1 MICWASL
8 QRKMREL
15 WIVWASRAL
24 SSRRRRSPH
33 YSQEANPVL
42 ERAIIA
48 TVSIFSIFFTLWTYS
63 ESDVF
68 GAQRIGIV
76 MTVNISGPIQRATT
90 RTENSV
96 DINKLRVLI
105 AEHLEVDVRY
115 VTDDAHL
122 SRDLEADWLDRLEL
136 IILVEE
142 IAGVEI
148 TDDEADQIEVVGDL
162 IHYIDKRRD

>member
-1 MICWASL
+1 
-8 QRKMREL
+8 
-15 WIVWASRAL
+15 
-24 SSRRRRSPH
+24 
-33 YSQEANPVL
+33 
-42 ERAIIA
+42 
-48 TVSIFSIFFTLWTYS
+48 
-63 ESDVF
+63 
-68 GAQRIGIV
+68 

-105 AEHLEVDVRY
+105 AEHLEVDVRH

-122 SRDLEADWLDRLEL
+122 SRDLGADWLDRLEL

>member
-1 MICWASL
+1 M
-8 QRKMREL
+8 MREP
-15 WIVWASRAL
+15 RTE
-24 SSRRRRSPH
+24 P
-33 YSQEANPVL
+33 
-42 ERAIIA
+42 
-48 TVSIFSIFFTLWTYS
+48 
-63 ESDVF
+63 
-68 GAQRIGIV
+68 QRIGIEAPTNCGRSQLHPWHYV
-76 MTVNISGPIQRATT
+76 DARACAWKAVEGYVFLTDRQKNFGRGARAPKKSGA
-90 RTENSV
+90 

-105 AEHLEVDVRY
+105 AEHLQVEVRR